1 MQERRTSTLKPSF
14 FRPRLQPT
22 SREDA
27 HPLFWTGYYG
37 DVKTSRLSD
46 QHGCRHSD
54 VDRVEL
60 FAKIETSWIGSLESV
75 HTSINAV
82 SHYWQVEV
90 FLLVLLMCLVLLFS
104 PISTQV
110 WRVCLYT
117 VGMCISCSHP
127 NTGVVALLVSELSG
141 FFAEQLQMCCAAVN
155 RFDTNSQTC
164 TILPAILKPQ
174 ATSPTANIL
183 W

>member
-1 MQERRTSTLKPSF
+1 MQEKRTSTLKPSF
-14 FRPRLQPT
+14 FRPRLQLA
-22 SREDA
+22 SREEA
-27 HPLFWTGYYG
+27 HALFWTGYYG
-37 DVKTSRLSD
+37 EVKTSRLSG
-46 QHGCRHSD
+46 QNECRHSD
-54 VDRVEL
+54 VDRVGL

-90 FLLVLLMCLVLLFS
+90 FLFVLLMCLVLLFS

-117 VGMCISCSHP
+117 VGMCISCIHT
-127 NTGVVALLVSELSG
+127 NTGVVALLVSDVSG

-155 RFDTNSQTC
+155 GFDTDSHHIHNMHHVYYRQF
-164 TILPAILKPQ
+164 
-174 ATSPTANIL
+174 
-183 W
+183 